1 MWFNWAFSS
10 LNGVSILLLTVIC
23 ILLLHFIFSWKR
35 KGLPPGPKYRLPFIG
50 NLHQINPD
58 MRITLRKFRK
68 EYGDVYSLYLG
79 TKLAIVISGY
89 DAIKEAFL
97 RNGDIF
103 SNRPT
108 NMKLIEKLTKG
119 LGKYFET
126 LNLPDI
132 CVEGVK
138 RTF

>member
-1 MWFNWAFSS
+1 MMWSDCTFSS

-23 ILLLHFIFSWKR
+23 ISLLHFIFSWRR
-35 KGLPPGPKYRLPFIG
+35 KGLPPGPKYHLPFIG

-68 EYGDVYSLYLG
+68 DYGDVYSLYMG
-79 TKLAIVISGY
+79 AKLAIVISGY

-97 RNGDIF
+97 RNGDTF

-108 NMKLIEKLTKG
+108 KMKIIEKITKG
-119 LGKYFET
+119 QG
-126 LNLPDI
+126 
-132 CVEGVK
+132 
-138 RTF
+138 

>member
-1 MWFNWAFSS
+1 
-10 LNGVSILLLTVIC
+10 
-23 ILLLHFIFSWKR
+23 
-35 KGLPPGPKYRLPFIG
+35 
-50 NLHQINPD
+50 